1 MLAKIWAV
9 SEYLD
14 SLDPNDAMQ
23 LLNTAERFAVSKAV
37 DEMRVRI
44 NDPVEVLDDDD
55 GVENEEDE
63 ELVGGLNYRAR
74 LGSALPNRAFPSGP
88 PYMNE
93 EDQALYNRYLA
104 AMAAAKAK
112 PKKVSIPSVAP
123 DDTEER
129 EEREQMEALM
139 KRRAAVAL
147 EDDDL
152 EDDDIA
158 PQSMSQAVAPDRDGP
173 QTKPVE
179 ARATPYLW

>member
-1 MLAKIWAV
+1 
-9 SEYLD
+9 
-14 SLDPNDAMQ
+14 
-23 LLNTAERFAVSKAV
+23 
-37 DEMRVRI
+37 
-44 NDPVEVLDDDD
+44 
-55 GVENEEDE
+55 
-63 ELVGGLNYRAR
+63 
-74 LGSALPNRAFPSGP
+74 
-88 PYMNE
+88 MNE

-112 PKKVSIPSVAP
+112 PKKVSIPSAAP

-139 KRRAAVAL
+139 KRRAAAA
-147 EDDDL
+147 L

>member
-14 SLDPNDAMQ
+14 SLDRNDAEQQ
-23 LLNTAERFAVSKAV
+23 LNKAEQFAVSKAV
-37 DEMRVRI
+37 DQMRVRI
-44 NDPVEVLDDDD
+44 NDHVEVPDDDD
-55 GVENEEDE
+55 EVEDEEDE

-74 LGSALPNRAFPSGP
+74 LGSTLPNRAFPSGP

-112 PKKVSIPSVAP
+112 PKKVSIPSAAP

-139 KRRAAVAL
+139 KRRAAAAL

-158 PQSMSQAVAPDRDGP
+158 PPGSS
-173 QTKPVE
+173 T
-179 ARATPYLW
+179 